1 MADALSGLILVLI
14 YIGFILAKFY
24 FIWNGAR
31 RIGWSRA
38 ASFVTLILFFLF
50 DFILPAIVIVSSS
63 GML

>member
-1 MADALSGLILVLI
+1 MAEALSGLILIFL

-38 ASFVTLILFFLF
+38 ASVVTLILFFLF
-50 DFILPAIVIVSSS
+50 DFIVPIMIIVGASVS
-63 GML
+63 